1 MTHKKDSM
9 VRTYVEE
16 LMNVQDQQDIDEK
29 FQRFSQKKNRTTQTY
44 LWRSTSIKNNRRPN
58 EDPKYKSNSV
68 TCVCVS
74 VYMDRTTPGY
84 IIGMISGMIILIIQ
98 KNKILRSI
106 FLIVWNTCPS

>member
-44 LWRSTSIKNNRRPN
+44 LLKSNYGRIKNNRRPK
-58 EDPKYKSNSV
+58 EDPIK
-68 TCVCVS
+68 
-74 VYMDRTTPGY
+74 
-84 IIGMISGMIILIIQ
+84 Q
-98 KNKILRSI
+98 
-106 FLIVWNTCPS
+106 